1 MIVTYLFFPSLL
13 LKFVDSIR
21 EKTRKIK
28 TNKMLALLDPEIR
41 PCASYQFWHAGTI
54 FVCRNSFRK
63 TRWGGKY
70 LGTEPRHRGN
80 SSQGMPFT
88 ASVVIALAG
97 SLRVQVRKG
106 QTLLGPRAPRPFSL
120 SPPFPFS
127 LARILSLAPSF
138 RDATGREIYFEGGS
152 SFVSRFP
159 PTRNRLASVVF
170 VVWES
175 PGGSVASER
184 FFRGINGVLWS
195 ARETGQCNDSL
206 IVKKCIECLG
216 ESRARVWCLNVD
228 EFRGVLVEKLHS
240 RPHATMSPCPQA

>member
-1 MIVTYLFFPSLL
+1 MVPYLTGSFFPFSLSLFLVFHWRNFFRHSTLVWHLVIAFWFPLVWKSDDRYLSFFPSLL

-41 PCASYQFWHAGTI
+41 PCACSYQFWHAGTI

-106 QTLLGPRAPRPFSL
+106 QTLLGPRSPRPFSL
-120 SPPFPFS
+120 SPPFS
-127 LARILSLAPSF
+127 LLSRTNSFARA
-138 RDATGREIYFEGGS
+138 
-152 SFVSRFP
+152 
-159 PTRNRLASVVF
+159 
-170 VVWES
+170 
-175 PGGSVASER
+175 
-184 FFRGINGVLWS
+184 
-195 ARETGQCNDSL
+195 
-206 IVKKCIECLG
+206 
-216 ESRARVWCLNVD
+216 
-228 EFRGVLVEKLHS
+228 
-240 RPHATMSPCPQA
+240 